1 MPHLT
6 HINEGGGHQT
16 IHNLKKPAPKNL
28 VLCSSE
34 QTVLTGSSVPILLI
48 TANVGS
54 IFDDPQ
60 NLFSQWMLQMCQQIR
75 TQNPA
80 FVGIHCQEVSKVKR
94 LDLNLSYSVE

>member
-1 MPHLT
+1 ML
-6 HINEGGGHQT
+6 
-16 IHNLKKPAPKNL
+16 
-28 VLCSSE
+28 S
-34 QTVLTGSSVPILLI
+34 GSSVPILLI

-80 FVGIHCQEVSKVKR
+80 FVGIHCQEVSKIKR